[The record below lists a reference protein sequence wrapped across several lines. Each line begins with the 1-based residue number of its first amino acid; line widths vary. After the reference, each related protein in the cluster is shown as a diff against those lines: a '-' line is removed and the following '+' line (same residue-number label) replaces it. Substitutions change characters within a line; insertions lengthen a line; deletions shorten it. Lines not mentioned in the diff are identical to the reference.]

1 MGFNVGATLMKLVNE
16 SGFAA
21 FFMGD
26 GWKSLVMIVIA
37 CVLLYLGIVKKFE
50 PLLLVGI
57 AFGCLLANV
66 SYFPGL
72 DAVNPELN
80 ATNAMYH
87 PELWSAFLD
96 STAPTITATATFCR
110 MQVCWIFSTS
120 ASRPVCIRP

>member
-66 SYFPGL
+66 SYFTSQT
-72 DAVNPELN
+72 AELN
-80 ATNAMYH
+80 ATNALYH
-87 PELWSAFLD
+87 PELWDAFLD
-96 STAPTITATATFCR
+96 PNSPYYDPTYNPGAGDGDTDPDPDP
-110 MQVCWIFSTS
+110 WN
-120 ASRPVCIRP
+120 PWGGGWN